1 MKQMIGCM
9 LLLAIGSGVVVAEE
23 EAAPKVRDVNAI
35 RMDIRAADVLR
46 KDVDAKLWRL
56 NSERTC
62 RIIRSSKGASRL
74 PGRPAPFQTSA

>member
-35 RMDIRAADVLR
+35 RMEIRAADVLR
-46 KDVDAKLWRL
+46 RDVDGKLWRL
-56 NSERTC
+56 T
-62 RIIRSSKGASRL
+62 SSKRNMPEASATGANPTVR
-74 PGRPAPFQTSA
+74 TSFWRY